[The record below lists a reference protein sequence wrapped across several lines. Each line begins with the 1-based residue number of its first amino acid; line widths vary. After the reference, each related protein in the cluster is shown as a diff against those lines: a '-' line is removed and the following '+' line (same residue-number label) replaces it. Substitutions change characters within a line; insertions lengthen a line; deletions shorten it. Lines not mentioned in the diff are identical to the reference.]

1 MFASSTSSP
10 KFSVCKIL
18 GCLQTKTTAS
28 TNQVPWFNGVFWA
41 YLGGRPVPEVFARVL
56 SPEPAAPNTLFLVLC
71 CLFRGPAGLPDIRAD
86 LGPLAGKVPNS
97 DLKTPTQ
104 KAPNSNQNPPT

>member
-97 DLKTPTQ
+97 DLKTPT
-104 KAPNSNQNPPT
+104 